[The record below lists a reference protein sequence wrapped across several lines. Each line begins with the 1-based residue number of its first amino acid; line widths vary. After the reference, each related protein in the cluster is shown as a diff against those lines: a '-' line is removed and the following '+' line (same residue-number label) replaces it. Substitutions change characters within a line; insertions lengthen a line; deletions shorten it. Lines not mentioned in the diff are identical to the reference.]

1 MADLLNE
8 IESIADQAG
17 FDGVR
22 QREEEN
28 EADTVLFYDVELD
41 GGREQR
47 VIVGHF
53 EEREDGGNVIAFI
66 SPCEAIEEGWF
77 SGLSSYEMRSILHL
91 NSQFSAGHFCIWT
104 TGVGIYPDHTELLA
118 MRSTQLL
125 ESMDPAEFEL
135 QCRSVAELA
144 DTWEEKI
151 GQDEF

>member
-1 MADLLNE
+1 MSNVLSK
-8 IESIADQAG
+8 IESIAEEAG
-17 FDGVR
+17 FEGVR

-28 EADTVLFYDVELD
+28 DADTVLFYDINLGD
-41 GGREQR
+41 GRKQR

-53 EEREDGGNVIAFI
+53 EERDDGRNVIGFI

-77 SGLSSYEMRSILHL
+77 SGLSSYEMRSILHM

-118 MRSTQLL
+118 IRSTQLL
-125 ESMDPAEFEL
+125 ETMDPAEFEL
-135 QCRSVAELA
+135 QCGSVAELA